1 MVKKSRKIDRSDLSL
16 IVSLCALVLS
26 AIALM
31 PDQPHFSID
40 NEKVFLDT
48 TDDEK
53 KEIRIQA
60 QIKNTGG

>member
-31 PDQPHFSID
+31 PDQPID